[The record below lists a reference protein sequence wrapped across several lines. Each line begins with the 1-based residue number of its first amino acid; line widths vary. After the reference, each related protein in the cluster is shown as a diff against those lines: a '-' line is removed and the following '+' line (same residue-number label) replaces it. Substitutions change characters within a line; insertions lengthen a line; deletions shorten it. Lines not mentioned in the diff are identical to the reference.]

1 MLETYTI
8 VKAMPHDGTMKEIH
22 QKVIDTKCHIFLL
35 SPGMSAILYF
45 QLKDNP
51 DEWHHLQTSA
61 VHTVDQSICGV
72 IKFSTN
78 NTDYTLVSCER

>member
-45 QLKDNP
+45 QLKDDP
-51 DEWHHLQTSA
+51 DEWHHLQTYV
-61 VHTVDQSICGV
+61 VHTFEQYICGV